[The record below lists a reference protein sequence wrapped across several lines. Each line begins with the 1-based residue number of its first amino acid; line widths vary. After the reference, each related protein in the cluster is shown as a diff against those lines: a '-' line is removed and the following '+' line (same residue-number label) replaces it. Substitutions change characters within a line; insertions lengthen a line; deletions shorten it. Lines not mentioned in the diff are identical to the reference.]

1 MISEE
6 EKILLDSPISKEEI
20 DIALKQLKNNK
31 SPGIDGYSAEFFKRF
46 WPQLVFFSQ
55 IAYTN
60 VMRTIH

>member
-6 EKILLDSPISKEEI
+6 EKILLDRPISKEEI

-31 SPGIDGYSAEFFKRF
+31 SPGIDGYSAEFFKTF
-46 WPQLVFFSQ
+46 WPQLGFFSQ

-60 VMRTIH
+60 AMRTIH